1 MLATA
6 ARRAICA
13 TTRVYPP
20 IMPPNA
26 ATTAAAAHRGLGG
39 VRWVPTIFTLVGIGY
54 GVSAY
59 RRNQIE
65 RYLARNSD
73 VEKQELNRSRRNAM
87 LMDAYG
93 EKSSLADIERA
104 MAMYESQQGNE

>member
-1 MLATA
+1 MA
-6 ARRAICA
+6 
-13 TTRVYPP
+13 
-20 IMPPNA
+20 PN
-26 ATTAAAAHRGLGG
+26 TAAAATSAAAAAARRGLGG

-59 RRNQIE
+59 RRNRIE

-73 VEKQELNRSRRNAM
+73 FERQELNRRRRNAM

-104 MAMYESQQGNE
+104 MAMYETQQRNE